1 MAPVHPTYSY
11 SGGAHFA
18 APVKTLP
25 TVAGVFSYFARFPSS
40 KPRRQP
46 LLAESNL
53 ERQNVVSQ
61 MASGVLHLS
70 PGIKTG
76 IMTVSHEKLYMDNDW
91 HYYTHMENDQALSN
105 TYGG

>member
-1 MAPVHPTYSY
+1 
-11 SGGAHFA
+11 
-18 APVKTLP
+18 
-25 TVAGVFSYFARFPSS
+25 
-40 KPRRQP
+40 
-46 LLAESNL
+46 
-53 ERQNVVSQ
+53 